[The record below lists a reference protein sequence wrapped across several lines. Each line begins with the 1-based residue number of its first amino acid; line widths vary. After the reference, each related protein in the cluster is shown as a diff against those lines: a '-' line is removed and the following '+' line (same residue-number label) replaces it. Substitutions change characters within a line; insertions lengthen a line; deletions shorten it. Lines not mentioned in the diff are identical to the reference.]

1 MPADGPHRRDFGA
14 HGRFDEEAVSS
25 SPQDWVSRNRARM
38 GMGLVAAAVGG
49 LGIAVTSG
57 LRRRS

>member
-1 MPADGPHRRDFGA
+1 MVEDHIGLSN
-14 HGRFDEEAVSS
+14 GRFDEEAVAR
-25 SPQDWVSRNRARM
+25 SPQDWFSRNRARM

-57 LRRRS
+57 LRRRKLS